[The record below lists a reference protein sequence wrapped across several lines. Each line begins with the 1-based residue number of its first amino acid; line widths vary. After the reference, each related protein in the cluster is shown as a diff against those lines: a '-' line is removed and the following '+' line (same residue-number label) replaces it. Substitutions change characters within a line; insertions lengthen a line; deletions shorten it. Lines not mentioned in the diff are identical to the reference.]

1 MPEKRSK
8 EQKAKDDTDAVEH
21 APNFF
26 SRMQKH
32 AGIKAMDGEGDNEN
46 AYARKY
52 SQIKAQI
59 TGSHQPPHK
68 DSDPINC
75 G

>member
-1 MPEKRSK
+1 MPKKRSK

-26 SRMQKH
+26 SWVQKH
-32 AGIKAMDGEGDNEN
+32 AGIKAVDGEGDNEK
-46 AYARKY
+46 AYAWKY
-52 SQIKAQI
+52 LQIKAHI
-59 TGSHQPPHK
+59 TGSHQPPHN
-68 DSDPINC
+68 DSDPINS